1 MHKRRASKS
10 LESITIELVDDSASI
25 NDLVDALA
33 STHVA
38 NDEFYVRTLPLK
50 FTWAKCAK
58 CDIRVITADR
68 CVMML
73 CKCIYCI
80 DCSFRMKY
88 CTSHKKIIT
97 GDFHQHRNPAGWYD
111 SQIYSSID
119 LPIYQIVA
127 NFKPEIIADLTKA
140 KLLSTNAIDY
150 ALFYKEH
157 ETYAAAVE
165 IVKKIAKTYYAFGL
179 NHVQINSI
187 ILANIHYLYQL
198 LKRAHIYVASQ

>member
-10 LESITIELVDDSASI
+10 LESITIELVDDADI
-25 NDLVDALA
+25 IDDLVDVLA

-58 CDIRVITADR
+58 CDIRVITTDR
-68 CVMML
+68 CVMMI
-73 CKCIYCI
+73 CKCIYCA

-88 CTSHKKIIT
+88 CTSHRKIT
-97 GDFHQHRNPAGWYD
+97 SSDFHQHRNPTGWYD
-111 SQIYSSID
+111 LQIYNSID
-119 LPIYQIVA
+119 LPIGQIA
-127 NFKPEIIADLTKA
+127 KSFKPEIIADLTKA
-140 KLLSTNAIDY
+140 KQLSINAIDY
-150 ALFYKEH
+150 ALFYKED

-165 IVKKIAKTYYAFGL
+165 IVKKVAKTYYAFGL

-187 ILANIHYLYQL
+187 ILANVHYLYQL